1 MKMSYYIISVMENN
15 RRVNIISL
23 SSIVIWPC
31 SRCRW
36 FAWSYPWSFTHEI
49 LKIYPLFV
57 ANHNSLEKWLSF
69 VSGEQHFASDFS
81 VFLLSFIQFIV
92 EPIFPSSGSFPWIS
106 NVWRWLLVLHSID
119 SRVVI
124 EFERHPHSTMLAI
137 RCLQIFSMVFH
148 VLRFSHQNHFFEFFT
163 RCISLNPLFFSQK
176 NTFFFLGNKNKFIQ
190 STCPR

>member
-1 MKMSYYIISVMENN
+1 MTFFCTWRAAFRKWFFDFPAVFHSV
-15 RRVNIISL
+15 
-23 SSIVIWPC
+23 
-31 SRCRW
+31 
-36 FAWSYPWSFTHEI
+36 H
-49 LKIYPLFV
+49 
-57 ANHNSLEKWLSF
+57 
-69 VSGEQHFASDFS
+69 
-81 VFLLSFIQFIV
+81 V
-92 EPIFPSSGSFPWIS
+92 ESIFPSSGSFPWIS